1 MFEDDGMMLTDGSES
16 SGASSLRMEPLVALL
31 LSGMLLLTDVA
42 HVARYT
48 SMVLD
53 FHRGEKTGVWK
64 SVAPRRLEAQVRY
77 LTMRFGT
84 HARRWQLVLWL
95 RQLTLFAISVALDVL
110 TNQLHSEGKGDAD
123 VDPYRYVFA
132 GLCIVTLLGFWLWHH
147 RKQPCDRAA
156 AQTL

>member
-1 MFEDDGMMLTDGSES
+1 MLVLSKLRVQRL
-16 SGASSLRMEPLVALL
+16 GATVAAANAAAAFNTAAIPITAAGAGGAAYAV
-31 LSGMLLLTDVA
+31 S
-42 HVARYT
+42 
-48 SMVLD
+48 
-53 FHRGEKTGVWK
+53 
-64 SVAPRRLEAQVRY
+64 PRRLAAQVRY
-77 LTMRFGT
+77 LTMRFGA